1 VIPKCDAK
9 GFPFLLGFGSWC
21 SFFVVSKIAC
31 RGHPWAAF
39 ESGEVRMGEAECA
52 RSVDMTSFSLKI
64 FTNVFAPLFEGDT
77 TWGPS
82 SYWVLYLLSCE
93 KMPKGL
99 RSGVTVSEAHHI
111 ASLKTWFCCHG
122 CGYLTVNVC
131 QYLSCF
137 NHFLKHRWFLRVSG
151 VLGRLREVRALAL
164 CVRPAL
170 AWMLYCMLS
179 CMCMHIHVIG
189 KYFSI
194 SL

>member
-1 VIPKCDAK
+1 MWCER
-9 GFPFLLGFGSWC
+9 FPFSVGVWELMQFFCRVQNCMSWASVGRVRKRGSENGG
-21 SFFVVSKIAC
+21 S
-31 RGHPWAAF
+31 R
-39 ESGEVRMGEAECA
+39 VRA
-52 RSVDMTSFSLKI
+52 SVDMTSFSLKI